1 VRKDLESGLWFRFKW
16 VWTYMGE
23 KKWRFLT
30 GIRLA
35 GITSSLVIVNPYLAQ
50 HLIDDVIIPRN
61 TAPLLKLLL
70 AMFGMQVFRLSL
82 RYIMVI
88 LMELA
93 STDSLTSMRRK
104 MYEMIQIQDYRFL
117 DKFRTGNLMT
127 RMTSDLDMLRH
138 SVAWISYQF
147 VDAVM
152 LFGATF
158 AFYLFIDWKMALSL
172 ATVTPFIFLISSIFV
187 KRIRPRFRL
196 LRDKLTSLSTT
207 VTENIH
213 GNRVVKAFAR
223 EEYEKEH
230 FEEWNADYRD
240 TSVDNAYIAAKY
252 QPLLELVSQVLLI
265 IMLLVGGIFLIQGE
279 LTPGQY
285 LSFSSLTW
293 ALAMP
298 LRMLGILLADLQ
310 RFHAAATMI
319 IEVVSSVPAVVDKPG
334 AVEMTERPQGGIEF
348 RNVNFSIDGAPILED
363 ISFRAEPGQSIGIL
377 GSTGSG
383 KTSLINMLT
392 RFYEP
397 DSGQVLLDGVDIQ
410 RYTLS
415 SLRRHIG
422 LARQDVF
429 LFSDSVTGNISYGNP
444 GLDEE
449 SIRRRAMQA
458 DAHGFILKMEDSYE
472 TLVGERGVGLSGG
485 QRQRIALA
493 RALAVEPSLL
503 ILDDTTSSVDSETEQ
518 FIQNQLR
525 TMDFSC
531 TKILIAQRITSFR
544 GADLILV
551 MDRGRIVQRGKHEEL
566 VKQQGFYRH
575 IWALQ
580 NNVEE

>member
-1 VRKDLESGLWFRFKW
+1 MRKNLESGLWFRFKW

-23 KKWRFLT
+23 KKWRFIT
-30 GIRLA
+30 GLILA
-35 GITSSLVIVNPYLAQ
+35 GITSSLIVVNPYLSQ
-50 HLIDDVIIPRN
+50 RLIDDVIIPRN
-61 TAPLLKLLL
+61 TAPLLKLLA
-70 AMFGMQVFRLSL
+70 AMFCMQVFRLSL

-104 MYEMIQIQDYRFL
+104 MYEVIQIQDYRFL

-147 VDAVM
+147 VDAVT

-196 LRDKLTSLSTT
+196 LREKLTSLSTT

-213 GNRVVKAFAR
+213 GNRVVKAFAQ
-223 EEYEKEH
+223 EEYEKKH
-230 FEEWNADYRD
+230 FEERNADYRD
-240 TSVDNAYIAAKY
+240 TSVDNAYIAAQY

-265 IMLLVGGIFLIQGE
+265 IMLLVGGIFLIRGE

-285 LSFSSLTW
+285 MSFSSLTW

-319 IEVVSSVPAVVDKPG
+319 IEVVSSVPAVVDKSG
-334 AVEMTERPQGGIEF
+334 AVEITERPQGAIEF
-348 RNVNFSIDGAPILED
+348 RNVNFSIDGTPILED

-383 KTSLINMLT
+383 KTSLVNMLT

-410 RYTLS
+410 NYTLS

-422 LARQDVF
+422 LARQEVF

-444 GLDEE
+444 GLAGE
-449 SIRRRAMQA
+449 SIRRRAMQS
-458 DAHGFILKMEDSYE
+458 DAHGFILKMEDGYE

-518 FIQNQLR
+518 YIQNQLR
-525 TMDFSC
+525 RTDFSC

-580 NNVEE
+580 NNVKE

>member
-1 VRKDLESGLWFRFKW
+1 
-16 VWTYMGE
+16 MGE
-23 KKWRFLT
+23 KKWRFIT
-30 GIRLA
+30 GLILA
-35 GITSSLVIVNPYLAQ
+35 GITSSLVIVNPYLSQ
-50 HLIDDVIIPRN
+50 RLIDDVIVPRN
-61 TAPLLKLLL
+61 PAPLLKLLG
-70 AMFGMQVFRLSL
+70 AMFCMQVFRLSL

-104 MYEMIQIQDYRFL
+104 MYEVIQIQDYRFL

-127 RMTSDLDMLRH
+127 RMTSDLEMLRH

-147 VDAVM
+147 VDAVT

-158 AFYLFIDWKMALSL
+158 AFYLLIDWKMALSL

-187 KRIRPRFRL
+187 KRIRPRFHL
-196 LRDKLTSLSTT
+196 LREKLTSLSTT

-230 FEEWNADYRD
+230 FEERNADYRD
-240 TSVDNAYIAAKY
+240 TSVDNAYIAAQY

-265 IMLLVGGIFLIQGE
+265 IMLLVGGIFLIRGE

-285 LSFSSLTW
+285 MSFSSLTW

-319 IEVVSSVPAVVDKPG
+319 IEVVSSVPAVVDKSG
-334 AVEMTERPQGGIEF
+334 AVEMKERPQGGIEF
-348 RNVNFSIDGAPILED
+348 RNVNFSIDGTPILED

-410 RYTLS
+410 NYTLS

-422 LARQDVF
+422 LARQEVF

-444 GLDEE
+444 GLDGE

-458 DAHGFILKMEDSYE
+458 DAHGFILKMEDGYE

-518 FIQNQLR
+518 YIQNQLR
-525 TMDFSC
+525 KMDFSC

-580 NNVEE
+580 NNVQE

>member
-1 VRKDLESGLWFRFKW
+1 MRKNPESGLWFRFKW

-23 KKWRFLT
+23 KKWRFIT
-30 GIRLA
+30 GLILA
-35 GITSSLVIVNPYLAQ
+35 GITSSLIIVNPYLSQ
-50 HLIDDVIIPRN
+50 RLIDDVIIPRN
-61 TAPLLKLLL
+61 TAPLLKLLA
-70 AMFGMQVFRLSL
+70 AMFCMQVFRLSL

-104 MYEMIQIQDYRFL
+104 MYEVIQIQDYRFL

-147 VDAVM
+147 VDAVT

-158 AFYLFIDWKMALSL
+158 VFYLFINWKMALSL

-196 LRDKLTSLSTT
+196 LREKLTSLSTT

-230 FEEWNADYRD
+230 FEERNADYRD
-240 TSVDNAYIAAKY
+240 TSVDNAYIVAQY

-265 IMLLVGGIFLIQGE
+265 IMLLVGGIFLIRGE

-285 LSFSSLTW
+285 MSFSSLTW

-319 IEVVSSVPAVVDKPG
+319 IEVVSSVPAVVDKSG
-334 AVEMTERPQGGIEF
+334 AVEMAERPQGAIEF

-410 RYTLS
+410 NYTLS

-422 LARQDVF
+422 LARQEVF

-444 GLDEE
+444 GLDGE
-449 SIRRRAMQA
+449 SIRRRAMQS
-458 DAHGFILKMEDSYE
+458 DAHGFILNMEDGYE

-518 FIQNQLR
+518 YIQNQLR
-525 TMDFSC
+525 KMDFSC

-580 NNVEE
+580 NNVKE

>member
-23 KKWRFLT
+23 KKWRFIT
-30 GIRLA
+30 GLILA
-35 GITSSLVIVNPYLAQ
+35 GITSTLIIVNPYLAQ
-50 HLIDDVIIPRN
+50 RLIDDVIIPRN
-61 TAPLLKLLL
+61 TAPLLKLLAL
-70 AMFGMQVFRLSL
+70 MFCMHLFRLSL

-104 MYEMIQIQDYRFL
+104 MYEVIQIQDYRFL

-127 RMTSDLDMLRH
+127 RMTSDLEMLRH

-147 VDAVM
+147 VDAVT

-158 AFYLFIDWKMALSL
+158 TFYLFINWKMALCL
-172 ATVTPFIFLISSIFV
+172 ATVTPFIFLISTVFV

-196 LRDKLTSLSTT
+196 LREKLTSLSTT

-223 EEYEKEH
+223 EEYEKKH
-230 FEEWNADYRD
+230 FEERNADFRD
-240 TSVDNAYIAAKY
+240 TSVDNAYIAAQY

-265 IMLLVGGIFLIQGE
+265 IMLLAGGIFLIRGE

-285 LSFSSLTW
+285 MSFSSLTW

-310 RFHAAATMI
+310 RFHAAAAMI
-319 IEVVSSVPAVVDKPG
+319 IEVVSSVPVVADKSG
-334 AVEMTERPQGGIEF
+334 AVEIMERPLGGIEF
-348 RNVNFSIDGAPILED
+348 RHVNFSIDGTPILED
-363 ISFRAEPGQSIGIL
+363 INFRAEPGQSIGIL

-410 RYTLS
+410 NYTLS

-422 LARQDVF
+422 LARQEVF
-429 LFSDSVTGNISYGNP
+429 LFSDSVSGNISYGNP
-444 GLDEE
+444 GLDGE
-449 SIRRRAMQA
+449 SIRRRAMQS
-458 DAHGFILKMEDSYE
+458 DAHSFILNMEDGYE

-518 FIQNQLR
+518 YIQNQLR
-525 TMDFSC
+525 KIDFSC

-551 MDRGRIVQRGKHEEL
+551 MDRGRIVQRGRHEEL

-580 NNVEE
+580 NNLQE